1 MIYAE
6 LNQEQAGRLKEKN
19 LTALLPIGATEV
31 HGDHLPLGTDT
42 FLADRLCRKIEE
54 QLGSANC
61 LVLPCIPYGQVW
73 SLRDCPGSI
82 HIPDEVLTPY
92 ISEIGFSLERAGVR
106 RLAIINSHVG
116 NLGAIKAAAR
126 RLMENSSV
134 KVYTFT
140 YPGADEMIRG
150 VCTAPMPHKGYFH
163 ACEIETSYMLYL
175 CPEQVKME
183 KAICQYPEFP
193 EEFDYTP
200 IRWTDVMDRTVL
212 GDATAA
218 TREKGR
224 QILEHVVNQI
234 CRILQK

>member
-1 MIYAE
+1 
-6 LNQEQAGRLKEKN
+6 
-19 LTALLPIGATEV
+19 
-31 HGDHLPLGTDT
+31 
-42 FLADRLCRKIEE
+42 
-54 QLGSANC
+54 
-61 LVLPCIPYGQVW
+61 
-73 SLRDCPGSI
+73 
-82 HIPDEVLTPY
+82 
-92 ISEIGFSLERAGVR
+92 
-106 RLAIINSHVG
+106 
-116 NLGAIKAAAR
+116 
-126 RLMENSSV
+126 
-134 KVYTFT
+134 
-140 YPGADEMIRG
+140 MIRR